1 MANGHGGA
9 RTPARPAPVSGP
21 GAMSRRTDGGPGQP
35 VRNPGGMDYGD
46 NQAFVAQQQAAPMA
60 GRSATASPGGLA
72 DLISVPTTPITAPT
86 AYPTEPLTT
95 GVAGGPGAGP
105 EVLASA
111 GAASQ
116 PTRRKLMADLPAM
129 MRLADQP
136 DASPEL
142 RALVRY
148 LRTQVQA

>member
-60 GRSATASPGGLA
+60 GRSVTAGSSSSLA
-72 DLISVPTTPITAPT
+72 DLISVNTTPLSAPT
-86 AYPTEPLTT
+86 AFPDEPLTT
-95 GVAGGPGAGP
+95 GVPSGPGAGP

-111 GAASQ
+111 GSAST
-116 PTRRKLMADLPAM
+116 PTRNKLMASLPAL

-136 DASPEL
+136 DSSPEL

-148 LRTQVQA
+148 LRTQR